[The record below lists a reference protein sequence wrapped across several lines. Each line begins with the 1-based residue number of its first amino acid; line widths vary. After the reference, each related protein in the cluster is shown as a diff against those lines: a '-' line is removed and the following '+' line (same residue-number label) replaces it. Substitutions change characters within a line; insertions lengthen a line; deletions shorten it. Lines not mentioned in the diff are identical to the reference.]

1 MSEYQPSALLAM
13 PTELRLDVYR
23 YLFEDC
29 LADGEVSD
37 VAGLF
42 LCCREIQQELEAELM
57 ARVRPLLTAKYEWE
71 STSFRNGIISF
82 KLHRGL
88 NVKAEKVA
96 LSVDLPLG
104 KHGLRSITSDYE
116 EAKDALRVALRAL
129 KPVLTLPWSVF
140 TLSLGRHAQLE
151 ELDIRDVDGLFDR
164 FFRGLHPGSSTFRTL
179 KHIDRLVLSYGHS
192 RSPAYASTSIL
203 RTLSDTSYRLGF
215 CLKGRFSRS
224 YTNAWVS
231 RLSTGKDKVWRL
243 TVDFEHGM
251 GAVDGV
257 LFEVGHPGGIRIRTP

>member
-37 VAGLF
+37 VTGLF

-82 KLHRGL
+82 KLHG
-88 NVKAEKVA
+88 VS
-96 LSVDLPLG
+96 LSRPRRWRFL
-104 KHGLRSITSDYE
+104 DYE

-151 ELDIRDVDGLFDR
+151 ELDMRDVDGLFDR

-192 RSPAYASTSIL
+192 RSPACASTSIL
-203 RTLSDTSYRLGF
+203 RTLSDTSDRLGF

-251 GAVDGV
+251 RAVDGV